1 MYPQNNKLKET
12 QEKKIA
18 VFCIAIGLI
27 WLISIVSQGEYIGEI
42 KGGLRPS
49 MKLVVM
55 GIVDKKAKRLVHTC
69 FHFKRL
75 NVGGSDYITIKLLL
89 RTFQNYQ

>member
-12 QEKKIA
+12 QEKKA

-75 NVGGSDYITIKLLL
+75 NVGGEWLHY
-89 RTFQNYQ
+89 Y